1 MVQKQSTTRESD
13 ADIST
18 TGVVL
23 TAETPGDALVSLN
36 IDATAD
42 ASYAL
47 DVSPTGDASDWFDG
61 EETYN
66 QADVDDPQDIRDTFI
81 AGDAYVRIRVTD
93 AAAAGETADI
103 TIQQAH

>member
-1 MVQKQSTTRESD
+1 MVQKQSKTRASG

-23 TAETPGDALVSLN
+23 RAETPGDALVSLN

-47 DVSPTGDASDWFDG
+47 DVSPTGDPQDWFEA
-61 EETYN
+61 EETYAA
-66 QADVDDPQDIRDTFI
+66 ADVDDLQDIRDTFV
-81 AGDAYVRIRVTD
+81 AGDAYIRVRVTS